1 MSCVYRPY
9 KLFSDD
15 VTEKEEEF
23 EEKLWKWQEFQNEMD
38 SCFRNLAVIEKSLD
52 FQSSFEDA
60 ELEDRAETNLVS
72 FHKSESFSHFTS
84 SSVNVVEYTLV
95 RNCRSPS

>member
-72 FHKSESFSHFTS
+72 FHKSESFSNFTS
-84 SSVNVVEYTLV
+84 SSINVVEYTLV
-95 RNCRSPS
+95 RSCRSPS